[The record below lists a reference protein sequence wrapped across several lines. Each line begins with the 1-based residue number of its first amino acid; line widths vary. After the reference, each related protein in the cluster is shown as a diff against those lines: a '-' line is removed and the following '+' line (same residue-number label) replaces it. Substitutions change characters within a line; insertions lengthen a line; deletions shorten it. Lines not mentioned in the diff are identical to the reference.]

1 MAVYNRRYEIR
12 KGKGHLLDQIDSF
25 FGKKL
30 GRKKH
35 AIRYAI
41 VDVKKEK
48 LTIEATILED

>member
-1 MAVYNRRYEIR
+1 MGIYNKRYEIT
-12 KGKGHLLDQIDSF
+12 KGSGPLLDQIDSF
-25 FGKKL
+25 FAKL

-41 VDVKKEK
+41 VGVKKEK

>member
-1 MAVYNRRYEIR
+1 MAIYNRRYEIR
-12 KGKGHLLDQIDSF
+12 KKEGHLLDQIDSF

-41 VDVKKEK
+41 VEAKKDR

>member
-41 VDVKKEK
+41 VEARKDRMR
-48 LTIEATILED
+48 IEATILED

>member
-1 MAVYNRRYEIR
+1 MAIYNRRYEIK
-12 KGKGHLLDQIDSF
+12 KGKGHLLDQIDAF
-25 FGKKL
+25 FVKL

-41 VDVKKEK
+41 VDVNKK